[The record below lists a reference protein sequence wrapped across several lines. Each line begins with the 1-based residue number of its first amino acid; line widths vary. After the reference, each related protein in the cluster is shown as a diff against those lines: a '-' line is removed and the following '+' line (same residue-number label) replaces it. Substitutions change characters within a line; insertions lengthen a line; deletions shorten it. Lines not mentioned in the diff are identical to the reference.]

1 MRHVACNCSIITCS
15 HCVDATYI
23 ATQSAAYMREA
34 TAMSRGLLGVGRGW
48 LKNV

>member
-1 MRHVACNCSIITCS
+1 MLHVTCDCSSSTCS

-34 TAMSRGLLGVGRGW
+34 EAMSRGLLGVGRGW